1 MKAASTV
8 LGASLAFLH
17 ACPVAAGEHAH
28 RTALGIAPTPIT
40 LPLPSGPL
48 SLDLDD
54 TTSVEVLGL
63 TRAEAD
69 GVMASRQTPGLS
81 AALLPAVAGDIFGLP
96 PVSSNWET
104 VRAAVAAGEFA
115 SRPTVGVAD

>member
-1 MKAASTV
+1 MASFAFATAH
-8 LGASLAFLH
+8 ASD
-17 ACPVAAGEHAH
+17 VVH
-28 RTALGIAPTPIT
+28 REALGVVPTSISI
-40 LPLPSGPL
+40 PLPSGNL

-69 GVMASRQTPGLS
+69 EVMASRRVTGVS
-81 AALLPAVAGDIFGLP
+81 AAVLPVVAGGVFGLP

-115 SRPTVGVAD
+115 NRPTVGVDD